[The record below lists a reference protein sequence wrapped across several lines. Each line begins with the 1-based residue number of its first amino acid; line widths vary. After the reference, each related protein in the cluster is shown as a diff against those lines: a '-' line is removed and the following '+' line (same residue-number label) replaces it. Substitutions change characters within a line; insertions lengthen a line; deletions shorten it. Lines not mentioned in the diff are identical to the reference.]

1 MVTNTYLEGFKPK
14 PSLLMS
20 MYCDWTNANIRKF
33 MPRAWAVMKCTPISA
48 FGIGLLLADERKHVS
63 CILLLIWLI
72 WLQGCFHGLS
82 PNLFLMAPNPSSDW
96 QMSHPILSSAQPLH
110 DQYLLTRHK
119 RNDKNYLHKHE
130 RGGSWYDHYMAM
142 SGLKQDM
149 RAKYQHLN

>member
-1 MVTNTYLEGFKPK
+1 MSPALVFLYIMVITKNFTEKLRLIYNCTSIAEQLNDL
-14 PSLLMS
+14 PSPS
-20 MYCDWTNANIRKF
+20 MLIWPTC
-33 MPRAWAVMKCTPISA
+33 
-48 FGIGLLLADERKHVS
+48 HVS